1 MSARFFQQST
11 PAENQ
16 FIKCNDID
24 CRGHATFDE
33 YVNVTGNVTMSA
45 DATVNGILTMTE
57 NADKSKSGKI
67 VLPPIVN
74 YPQAT
79 SNTTNVAAS
88 TGGVAPEQ
96 FMITTFESSAGV
108 GGDIAAGAS
117 VNFTVTHSGVVA
129 GKTLIICSKAGS
141 YNGLVNVNDF
151 VSATSAG
158 QFSVTRHNFGS
169 STASGNQQLIFKLIQ
184 TA

>member
-11 PAENQ
+11 PCENQ
-16 FIKCNDID
+16 FIKCSDID
-24 CRGHATFDE
+24 CRGPAA
-33 YVNVTGNVTMSA
+33 VSGSVTASA
-45 DATVNGILTMTE
+45 DATIGGVLTMIE
-57 NADKSKSGKI
+57 NTDKSKSGKI

-79 SNTTNVAAS
+79 NNLANVAAS

-96 FMITTFESSAGV
+96 FMVTTFESSAGV

-117 VNFTVTHSGVVA
+117 VTFTVFHSGVVA
-129 GKTLIICSKAGS
+129 GKTLVLCAKAGS
-141 YNGLVNVNDF
+141 YNGLIQVNDF

-158 QFSVTRHNFGS
+158 QFKVTRHNFGA

-184 TA
+184 TT

>member
-16 FIKCNDID
+16 FIKCSDID
-24 CRGHATFDE
+24 CRGPAAVSGNATI
-33 YVNVTGNVTMSA
+33 
-45 DATVNGILTMTE
+45 NGVLTMTE
-57 NADKSKSGKI
+57 NTDKSKSGKI

-79 SNTTNVAAS
+79 SNTANVAAS

-117 VNFTVTHSGVVA
+117 VSFSVFHSGIVA
-129 GKTLIICSKAGS
+129 GKTLVLCAKAGS
-141 YNGLVNVNDF
+141 YNGLINVNDF
-151 VSATSAG
+151 VSATLANE
-158 QFSVTRHNFGS
+158 FKVTRHNFGS
-169 STASGNQQLIFKLIQ
+169 TTASGNQQLIFKLIQ

>member
-16 FIKCNDID
+16 FIKCSDID
-24 CRGHATFDE
+24 CRGPAAVSGNATI
-33 YVNVTGNVTMSA
+33 
-45 DATVNGILTMTE
+45 NGVLTMTE
-57 NADKSKSGKI
+57 NTDKSKSGKI

-74 YPQAT
+74 YTQAT
-79 SNTTNVAAS
+79 NNLANVAAS

-117 VNFTVTHSGVVA
+117 VNFTVFHSGVVA
-129 GKTLIICSKAGS
+129 GKTLVLCAKAGS
-141 YNGLVNVNDF
+141 YNGLIEVNDF
-151 VSATSAG
+151 VASTSAN
-158 QFSVTRHNFGS
+158 QFTVTRHNFGA

>member
-1 MSARFFQQST
+1 MSAKFFQQST

-16 FIKCNDID
+16 FIKCSDID
-24 CRGHATFDE
+24 CRGPAAVSGSATI
-33 YVNVTGNVTMSA
+33 
-45 DATVNGILTMTE
+45 NGVLTMTE
-57 NADKSKSGKI
+57 NTDKSKSGKI

-74 YPQAT
+74 YQQAT
-79 SNTTNVAAS
+79 ANNANVAAS

-117 VNFTVTHSGVVA
+117 VTFSVFHSGIVA
-129 GKTLIICSKAGS
+129 GKTLVLCAKAGS
-141 YNGLVNVNDF
+141 YNGLINVNDF
-151 VSATSAG
+151 VSATLANE
-158 QFSVTRHNFGS
+158 FKVTRHNFGS
-169 STASGNQQLIFKLIQ
+169 TTASGNQQLIFKLIQ

>member
-16 FIKCNDID
+16 FIKCSDID
-24 CRGHATFDE
+24 CRGPAAVSGNATI
-33 YVNVTGNVTMSA
+33 
-45 DATVNGILTMTE
+45 NGVLTMTE
-57 NADKSKSGKI
+57 NTDKSKSGKI

-79 SNTTNVAAS
+79 SNTANVAAS

-117 VNFTVTHSGVVA
+117 VSFSVFHSGIVA
-129 GKTLIICSKAGS
+129 GKTLVLCAKAGS
-141 YNGLVNVNDF
+141 YNGLINVNDF
-151 VSATSAG
+151 VSATLANE
-158 QFSVTRHNFGS
+158 FKVTRHNFGGT
-169 STASGNQQLIFKLIQ
+169 TASGNQQLIFKLIQ

>member
-16 FIKCNDID
+16 FIKCSDID
-24 CRGHATFDE
+24 CRGPAA
-33 YVNVTGNVTMSA
+33 VSGSV
-45 DATVNGILTMTE
+45 TVNGVLTMTE
-57 NADKSKSGKI
+57 NTDKSKSGKI

-79 SNTTNVAAS
+79 SNTANVAAS

-117 VNFTVTHSGVVA
+117 VSFSVFHSGIVA
-129 GKTLIICSKAGS
+129 GKTLVLIANGLS
-141 YNGLVNVNDF
+141 YNGLINVNDF
-151 VSATSAG
+151 VSATLANE
-158 QFSVTRHNFGS
+158 FKVTRHNFGAT
-169 STASGNQQLIFKLIQ
+169 TASGNQQLIFKLIQ

>member
-16 FIKCNDID
+16 FIKCSDID
-24 CRGHATFDE
+24 CRGPAAVSGNATI
-33 YVNVTGNVTMSA
+33 
-45 DATVNGILTMTE
+45 NGVLTMTE
-57 NADKSKSGKI
+57 NTDKSKSGKI

-79 SNTTNVAAS
+79 SNTANVAAS

-117 VNFTVTHSGVVA
+117 VSFSVFHSGIVA
-129 GKTLIICSKAGS
+129 GKTLVLCSKAGS
-141 YNGLVNVNDF
+141 YNGLINVNDF
-151 VSATSAG
+151 VSATLANE
-158 QFSVTRHNFGS
+158 FKVTRHNFGS
-169 STASGNQQLIFKLIQ
+169 TTASGNQQLIFKLIQ

>member
-1 MSARFFQQST
+1 MSAKFFQQST

-16 FIKCNDID
+16 FIKCSDID
-24 CRGHATFDE
+24 CRGPAAVSGNATI
-33 YVNVTGNVTMSA
+33 
-45 DATVNGILTMTE
+45 NGVLTMTE
-57 NADKSKSGKI
+57 NTDKSKSGKI

-79 SNTTNVAAS
+79 ANNANVAAS

-117 VNFTVTHSGVVA
+117 VTFSVFHSGIVA
-129 GKTLIICSKAGS
+129 GKTLVLCAKAGS
-141 YNGLVNVNDF
+141 YNGLINVNDF
-151 VSATSAG
+151 VSATLANE
-158 QFSVTRHNFGS
+158 FKVTRHNFGS
-169 STASGNQQLIFKLIQ
+169 TTASGNQQLIFKLIQ